1 MSNLLKMVTGL
12 MSDGMV
18 GKVASL
24 IGANSGVARTAL
36 TTLMPK
42 ILKGI
47 ASKGATESGAGSLL
61 SMIKDHGLGGGDMD
75 MSAGLMDKGAKM
87 NDAIFGSS
95 MKDMA
100 VPGVSGEAKSKLMN
114 LATPMALGSLGKLVK
129 DKNLD
134 AKGLSSYLQEQSKG
148 AASTVTGAA
157 SRATSAASST
167 ASSVSSTAQKSASGG
182 MGFLKWALPLLLLL
196 GAGYFFMNK
205 SGAEAEPVKTNA
217 QPVQKTT
224 TTATKT
230 THTHADGTVHQGAT
244 HGTTAAGA
252 ATDAAGNMIDKA
264 KGAAGAAGDA
274 AKNAAGGVM
283 DKAKGAAGAAGD
295 AAKNAAGGMMDKAKD
310 AAGAADDAAGGVMD
324 KAKGA
329 AGAAGDAAK
338 NAAGGMMD
346 KAKGAAGDAAKGA
359 TGKAGDVLDAAKK
372 GMDAAAG
379 AAGAKDIKAGGGN

>member
-1 MSNLLKMVTGL
+1 MSNLLKLVTGL

-274 AKNAAGGVM
+274 AKNAAGG
-283 DKAKGAAGAAGD
+283 
-295 AAKNAAGGMMDKAKD
+295 MMDKAKD
-310 AAGAADDAAGGVMD
+310 AAGAAGDAAGGVMD